1 MDLDRLHKIIEIT
14 TKEFRKGEAVIEK
27 EADGVKV
34 TEIFAM
40 PHETQIPPELE
51 KVDCHFIVIGVDKKI
66 GEPLKD
72 ELEQILQQYP
82 APERLAGGPSYIEV
96 GAKVGSQDTA
106 LRLFALGKVLDLW
119 NVITP
124 ETLGIKGKEADE
136 LAGSGLVMITGFKS
150 K

>member
-1 MDLDRLHKIIEIT
+1 MDLDRLHEIIEIT

-40 PHETQIPPELE
+40 LPKTKIPPELE
-51 KVDCHFIVIGVDKKI
+51 KVDCHFIVVGVDKKV
-66 GEPLKD
+66 GEPLK
-72 ELEQILQQYP
+72 EEIKHILQQYP
-82 APERLAGGPSYIEV
+82 FPERLAGGPSYIEV
-96 GAKVGSQDTA
+96 GDEVGSQDAA

-119 NVITP
+119 DVITP
-124 ETLGIKGKEADE
+124 EKLGFKGKEADE
-136 LAGSGLVMITGFKS
+136 LAGRGLVFITGFKS